1 MPFTSIPEETNL
13 TIDRF
18 WETIPPT
25 WNQIRN
31 NLRSIATENFGISV
45 EQFHILRN
53 IRRGVKS
60 VSDLAEVKQISRPA
74 ISQAVEMLVE
84 KGYISRQSNPQD
96 RRYIELTLTAD
107 GSALLDTIFDKNRLW
122 MAEKLANLSPA
133 ELQIIQTGMD
143 LFSRAITAPVA

>member
-1 MPFTSIPEETNL
+1 MPFAAIQEDINF

-18 WETIPPT
+18 WETIPPA

-84 KGYISRQSNPQD
+84 KGYISRQPNTQD
-96 RRYIELTLTAD
+96 RRFIELALTDD
-107 GSALLDTIFDKNRLW
+107 GSALLDTIFEKNRLW
-122 MAEKLANLSPA
+122 MAEKMARISSA
-133 ELQIIQTGMD
+133 DLQVIQTGMD
-143 LFSRAITAPVA
+143 IFSQAITAPVE

>member
-1 MPFTSIPEETNL
+1 MPFTTIPEETNL

-107 GSALLDTIFDKNRLW
+107 GSALLDTIFEKNRQW
-122 MAEKLANLSPA
+122 MAEKMANLSPA
-133 ELQIIQTGMD
+133 DLQIIQTGMD
-143 LFSRAITAPVA
+143 LFSRAITAPVE